1 MLGNYKLLPHAVQQT
16 QTAPL
21 NIPVNR
27 PTVND
32 ATAPGVIAETSSQS
46 MPNSVAK
53 QQRSCWSLVAS
64 TLTVAHT

>member
-1 MLGNYKLLPHAVQQT
+1 MLDNYELLPHALQQT

-27 PTVND
+27 PTVD
-32 ATAPGVIAETSSQS
+32 DVTAPGVITETSSQS

-53 QQRSCWSLVAS
+53 Q
-64 TLTVAHT
+64 